1 MTVNVTGE
9 ASKFMEDL
17 IKLLAKESANVQ
29 VGDST
34 FGEEKA
40 SSILL
45 RVLGLTKVPVYDK
58 VDRSEVPPDTL
69 AQTSDSLV
77 DTLFKVKNNSAEL
90 QVKQINTL
98 LKTYKSNVSRQSK
111 ARTNIKLKRTQ
122 RLVEAADKPIVAE
135 DLVKDTPEQTQKAI
149 AEKQRE
155 LRKEGNLKGI
165 VDQDIELQKA
175 MELSV
180 SRSVEIPEGSG
191 SFAGQLT
198 SLVNATGKQAS
209 DRIERL
215 TSLKKELQGEVDKLE
230 NTEKL
235 LFTGMPV
242 LGKEDQKIS
251 LLSVIDLLIFLTD
264 RKQMKY
270 NCSQCIFY
278 REGRSNAC
286 IFVGAGI
293 SSAPLVNL
301 TDEEGNPI
309 VGRLTKPSNSC
320 KEVWNLET
328 NQYFT
333 AADKI
338 VATVKEMLES

>member
-1 MTVNVTGE
+1 VTVNVTDE

-17 IKLLAKESANVQ
+17 IKLLAKEASNVQ
-29 VGDST
+29 T
-34 FGEEKA
+34 GESVSGTEEA

-45 RVLGLTKVPVYDK
+45 RILGLTKVPVYGE
-58 VDRSEVPPDTL
+58 VDRSEIPPGTL
-69 AQTSDSLV
+69 AQTSDTLV
-77 DTLFKVKNNSAEL
+77 DTLFKVKNKSAEL
-90 QVKQINTL
+90 QLKQISTL
-98 LKTYKSNVSRQSK
+98 LKTYKSKVARQSK

-122 RLVEAADKPIVAE
+122 KLAEEADNPIVAE

-149 AEKQRE
+149 AEKQKE
-155 LRKEGNLKGI
+155 LREKGDLKGI
-165 VDQDIELQKA
+165 INQDIQLQKA
-175 MELSV
+175 LELSV
-180 SRSVEIPEGSG
+180 SRSVDIPENSG
-191 SFAGQLT
+191 PFAGQLT
-198 SLVNATGKQAS
+198 SLVNATGKQAT
-209 DRIERL
+209 DRIEKL
-215 TSLKKELQGEVDKLE
+215 NSLKKELQGEVNKLQ

-235 LFTGMPV
+235 LFEGMPV
-242 LGKEDQKIS
+242 LGQEDQKIS

-270 NCSQCIFY
+270 DCSQCIFY

-286 IFVGAGI
+286 TFIGAGI

-309 VGRLTKPSNSC
+309 IGRLTKPNNSC

-338 VATVKEMLES
+338 VAAAKKMLES